1 MMVGRSAERSR
12 LVRLVADAKAG
23 RSRSLVVRGEAG
35 IGKTALLEYAA
46 GVADG
51 MRILRVV
58 GIESEA
64 EIPFAALQLMLARD
78 VERFDTLPAPHAQ
91 ALRAAFGTG
100 PASGDR
106 LMVGAATLTLL
117 SELAGESPLLCLFD
131 DVQWFDRS
139 SVDALLFAIRR
150 LHTDPVGAVF
160 AVREGERPFPAS
172 GIDDIRLPRL
182 GARDA
187 ADLLA
192 TVGPLPQPVAD
203 RVLVESGGNP
213 LAIVE
218 LARSGTGTLPSP
230 VAPLAAAG
238 RLEEHYRL
246 QMRTL
251 PSRTRLALLLVAAGH
266 GCELWSFLAAA
277 ERLGVHA
284 DDLEPAEHMG
294 LVRVTSDA
302 VEFRHPLIR
311 AAAYQEA
318 SFARR
323 LAAHRALADVLS
335 DPRDADRRAWHAA
348 TAAGGTDDGVADE
361 LERAAER
368 ALARGAPAAA
378 SRALER
384 AVQLSGDAAV
394 QARRLVAAARAAYD
408 AGLLDHASTL
418 AAAVTAMT
426 GPAVAGAE
434 ADGRPAE
441 ASGQPAAGGG
451 LSDKAAE
458 EGATPPSAVKGGA
471 TAASAVKGGATAA
484 SAVKGGATSPSVV
497 EGAATAASVV
507 EGGATAASVAWIRAE
522 AAWIRAQV
530 AYERDSPARAC
541 ALALD
546 AATPVLTADPV
557 RAISVLTEAVWC
569 ARDAADEGLLA
580 RCGEQ
585 LGRVRG
591 GPPEVARA
599 LGGFVGLLSG
609 RTEEAVP
616 PMRDLLLA
624 ARDGAMDATLEG
636 LTAGFLGILIG
647 ADDLALKVLDRQ
659 VATMRAQGAVGWL
672 PYVQEPLAL
681 AQLVTGGLRD
691 AEANVE
697 EAISLAAE
705 LGQDFQVIVL
715 TAISSWLAAVRGEVN
730 TAGQRA
736 ELVLKHAGRH
746 GMAAAQARWGL
757 ALIDLMAGDPHAA
770 LDRLDEV
777 CAGPPGRDVTV
788 RAIPDHVE
796 AGVRAGDQDRARHH
810 LPRLESWAGHTA
822 SPAAEALLLR
832 CAALL
837 DESREAWRRFEASLA
852 VDGCGPYDRARTQ
865 LAYGEW
871 LRRHRRPTSAR
882 TLLSQALAT
891 FDQIGARGW
900 HARVRTELVALGGP
914 IPSGDGDGDG
924 DTAAAGRLT
933 AQELQVVRRAALG
946 LSNREIAAQLFLSP
960 RTVGH
965 HLYKAYPKL
974 GVSRRAE
981 LGRLDL

>member
-46 GVADG
+46 GVAGG

-78 VERFDTLPAPHAQ
+78 VERFDALPAPHAQ

-100 PASGDR
+100 SASGDR

-117 SELAGESPLLCLFD
+117 SELAGEGPLLCLFD

-139 SVDALLFAIRR
+139 SADALLFAVRR

-160 AVREGERPFPAS
+160 AVRDGERPFPAA

-182 GARDA
+182 GARDSA
-187 ADLLA
+187 ELLA

-203 RVLVESGGNP
+203 RVLEESGGNP
-213 LAIVE
+213 LAIME
-218 LARSGTGTLPSP
+218 LARSGTAALPSP
-230 VAPLAAAG
+230 VAPLAAVG
-238 RLEEHYRL
+238 RLEEHYQL
-246 QMRTL
+246 QVRAL
-251 PSRTRLALLLVAAGH
+251 PSRTRLALLLVAADH

-277 ERLGVHA
+277 ERLGLGA
-284 DDLEPAEHMG
+284 DDLEPAEQMG
-294 LVRVTSDA
+294 LVRVTGEA

-318 SFARR
+318 PFARR

-384 AVQLSGDAAV
+384 AVQLSGDPAV
-394 QARRLVAAARAAYD
+394 QARRLVTAARAAYD
-408 AGLLDHASTL
+408 AGLLDHAATL

-426 GPAVAGAE
+426 GPALAGA
-434 ADGRPAE
+434 DPA
-441 ASGQPAAGGG
+441 
-451 LSDKAAE
+451 
-458 EGATPPSAVKGGA
+458 
-471 TAASAVKGGATAA
+471 
-484 SAVKGGATSPSVV
+484 
-497 EGAATAASVV
+497 
-507 EGGATAASVAWIRAE
+507 EGGAMSGNVAWVQAE

-541 ALALD
+541 ELAID
-546 AATPVLTADPV
+546 AATPVLTADPA
-557 RAISVLTEAVWC
+557 RAISVLIEAVWC
-569 ARDAADEGLLA
+569 ARDSADEGLLA

-624 ARDGAMDATLEG
+624 AGDGGMDATLEG
-636 LTAGFLGILIG
+636 LSAGFLGVLIG

-659 VATMRAQGAVGWL
+659 VATMRAQGALGWL
-672 PYVQEPLAL
+672 PYAQEPLAL
-681 AQLVTGGLRD
+681 AQLVTGRFRD
-691 AEANVE
+691 AEANVA
-697 EAISLAAE
+697 EALSLAAE
-705 LGQDFQVIVL
+705 LGQDLQAIVL
-715 TAISSWLAAVRGEVN
+715 TAISCCLAAVRGEVD
-730 TAGQRA
+730 TARQQA
-736 ELVLKHAGRH
+736 DLVLKHAGRH
-746 GMAAAQARWGL
+746 GMAAAQATWAL

-788 RAIPDHVE
+788 RAIADHVE
-796 AGVRAGDQDRARHH
+796 AGVRAGDLDRARRH
-810 LPRLESWAGHTA
+810 LPQLASWAGHTA

-832 CAALL
+832 CTALL
-837 DESREAWRRFEASLA
+837 DDSREAQGHFEASLA
-852 VDGCGPYDRARTQ
+852 VDGCGLHDRARTR

-882 TLLSQALAT
+882 AQLSQALAT
-891 FDQIGARGW
+891 FDQVGAYGW

-914 IPSGDGDGDG
+914 VPPA
-924 DTAAAGRLT
+924 DTAAAEQLT

-981 LGRLDL
+981 LAQLDL